1 MEYEWGG
8 LFLSFDRTIRWAF
21 MLTKP
26 RGAFHY
32 RRRLIAIR
40 DSSGSRI
47 EMLVFL
53 CSSVPFNN
61 NITRRVQHKSS

>member
-8 LFLSFDRTIRWAF
+8 LLSFDRTIRWAF
-21 MLTKP
+21 VLTKP
-26 RGAFHY
+26 RGAFYY

-53 CSSVPFNN
+53 CFFVP
-61 NITRRVQHKSS
+61 

>member
-1 MEYEWGG
+1 
-8 LFLSFDRTIRWAF
+8 

-26 RGAFHY
+26 RGAFYY
-32 RRRLIAIR
+32 RRRLIVIR

-47 EMLVFL
+47 EILVFL

-61 NITRRVQHKSS
+61 NSNIRRL